1 MCNVCY
7 ALFTASETLARLAR
21 MLPLIIGD
29 LVPEDNPFWKLFL
42 LLLEILDLVMSPRST
57 PAIAS
62 YLRQL
67 IQEHY
72 TYFCELYPDCPLTP
86 KLHYMIHI
94 PNWILQ

>member
-7 ALFTASETLARLAR
+7 ALFTASETWALAC

-42 LLLEILDLVMSPRST
+42 LPLEILDLVMSPRST

-67 IQEHY
+67 IQEHH
-72 TYFCELYPDCPLTP
+72 TFL
-86 KLHYMIHI
+86 
-94 PNWILQ
+94 